1 MDSRGT
7 RELTA
12 TRPGFTSLRTPK
24 MSTITTESDY
34 LTDAGIADLF
44 HVSVRTL
51 QRWVKDSDFPKPLQ
65 LGRCRRWDRADVLAY
80 LRRRAAAAK
89 PSLDDE
95 RAE

>member
-65 LGRCRRWDRADVLAY
+65 LGRCRRWDRADVVAY